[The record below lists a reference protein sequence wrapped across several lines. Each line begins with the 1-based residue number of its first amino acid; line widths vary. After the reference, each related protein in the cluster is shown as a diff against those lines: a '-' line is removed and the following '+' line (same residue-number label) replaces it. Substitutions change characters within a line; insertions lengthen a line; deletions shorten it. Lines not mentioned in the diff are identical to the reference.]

1 MSLLDGVAARFRGQG
16 WAIGVVHDGL
26 LLLESVNELP
36 LRRQR
41 WLHVFLALLS
51 VSLRGW
57 YPFISLSSILG
68 ASCWALWVPWVLG
81 KVSLLLSLFVDAGV
95 RVEDNRRAPKSVAG
109 AVIALY
115 LCHWSISIA
124 LLHIG
129 APVSGWIVSWVVDF
143 WSSICHLVFFRDD
156 LGVELPCWCFL
167 GRFIW
172 ADKAAKAHLAW
183 VVCQVPASCLALHRT
198 FGLAASTSS
207 IRGRCP
213 LLLLHHTGATSPW
226 CLCVM
231 YTWWFWSLFSLR

>member
-26 LLLESVNELP
+26 AAYWLLVLLESVNELP

-41 WLHVFLALLS
+41 WFHVFLALLS
-51 VSLRGW
+51 VSLRGL

-81 KVSLLLSLFVDAGV
+81 KVSLLLSLFVDAWV
-95 RVEDNRRAPKSVAG
+95 RVEDNRRAPKSIVVNVDIAG
-109 AVIALY
+109 AVITLH

-143 WSSICHLVFFRDD
+143 WSRICCLVFFRDG
-156 LGVELPCWCFL
+156 LGLELPCWCFL
-167 GRFIW
+167 GLFIW

-183 VVCQVPASCLALHRT
+183 VV
-198 FGLAASTSS
+198 
-207 IRGRCP
+207 
-213 LLLLHHTGATSPW
+213 
-226 CLCVM
+226 
-231 YTWWFWSLFSLR
+231 